1 MNDTAVIDRVFKT
14 VILVFL
20 IFSILIQIVF
30 SVWFYDKFKMLESR
44 LTLYPVNKPAEVYP
58 RETIPELAEINR
70 KIDRL
75 SKELSELFKAPQA
88 FAVPQRNTEATHSS
102 KSVRKKA
109 KPKKSTAS
117 TQVDVVEKIGK

>member
-1 MNDTAVIDRVFKT
+1 MNDTAIIDRVFKT

-44 LTLYPVNKPAEVYP
+44 LTLYPVNKPVEVDP
-58 RETIPELAEINR
+58 SKTIPELAEINR

-75 SKELSELFKAPQA
+75 SKGLDRVFKDPQA
-88 FAVPQRNTEATHSS
+88 FAVPQRDTEAVRSS
-102 KSVRKKA
+102 KSAGKKA
-109 KPKKSTAS
+109 KPQKPTVSTR
-117 TQVDVVEKIGK
+117 VDVVEKIGN